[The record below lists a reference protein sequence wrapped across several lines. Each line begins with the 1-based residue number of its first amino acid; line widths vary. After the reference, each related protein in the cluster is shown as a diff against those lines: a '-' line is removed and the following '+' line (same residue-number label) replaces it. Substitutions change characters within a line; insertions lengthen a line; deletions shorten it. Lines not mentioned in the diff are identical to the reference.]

1 MKVMRD
7 DLDTRCMTV
16 TGQPLSSWL
25 DAARVLDRE
34 VIPTRDKPHRA
45 EGGTVV
51 LYGNLAPDGSVV
63 KASAVREDMLRF
75 RGTAMCFD
83 SESDARRALTE
94 GRVKE
99 GTVLVI
105 RYEGPRGGPGMP
117 EMLGITMMI
126 EMFGLKRTA
135 LITDGRFS
143 GASAGPCIGHVSPE
157 AHVGGPIA
165 ALRDGDEITIDV
177 PERRLDVKLSAP
189 EIAARLA
196 EVTGAGKPAVGY
208 MQRYRRLVSSAAK
221 GAILE

>member
-25 DAARVLDRE
+25 DAARVADPE
-34 VIPTRDKPHRA
+34 VIPPRDRPHRA

-83 SESDARRALTE
+83 SENDARKALVE

-99 GTVLVI
+99 GTVIVI
-105 RYEGPRGGPGMP
+105 RYEGPKGGPGMP
-117 EMLGITMMI
+117 EMLGITMML

-157 AHVGGPIA
+157 AQVGGPIA

-177 PERRLDVKLSAP
+177 PERRLEVSLSPQEMAR
-189 EIAARLA
+189 RLA
-196 EVTGAGKPAVGY
+196 EVSGAGKPAHGY